1 MNHNKTERTFDVVG
15 IAVLSA
21 FALLACLL
29 LFVAASQTLISY
41 GLATEAAI
49 SNLLHAS
56 TGYAY
61 GSHAIDWIA
70 LGLAMALGAL
80 MTHLG
85 RNN

>member
-1 MNHNKTERTFDVVG
+1 MKRNKTDVTFDAIEV
-15 IAVLSA
+15 IVLSA

-29 LFVAASQTLISY
+29 LFVAASQTLISI
-41 GLATEAAI
+41 GLATETAI

-70 LGLAMALGAL
+70 LGLAMALGAF
-80 MTHLG
+80 MSHLG